1 MNCQRVTI
9 RSENV
14 AELSAALV
22 DMLPPGPKS
31 AIMEADIDTQQST
44 SISDFGL
51 TSTQLIEFIM
61 KIESEFDIAI
71 GDIDIVEFGN
81 KSISQIAELIA
92 NDR

>member
-1 MNCQRVTI
+1 MNCQRVAI

-31 AIMEADIDTQQST
+31 AVMEADVDTKQST

-71 GDIDIVEFGN
+71 GDIDIFEFGK
-81 KSISQIAELIA
+81 KSIPQIAEMISE
-92 NDR
+92 DS